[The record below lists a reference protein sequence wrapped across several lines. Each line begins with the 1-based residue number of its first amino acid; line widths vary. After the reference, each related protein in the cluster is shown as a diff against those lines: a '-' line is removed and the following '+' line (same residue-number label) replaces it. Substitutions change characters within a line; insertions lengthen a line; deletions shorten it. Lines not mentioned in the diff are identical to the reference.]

1 MPDFLTI
8 SPWLG
13 ALIIFVLRVINIAM
27 DTLRVMLTMRNMKG
41 ISWVLGFFETILFV
55 IAMGAV
61 LDNLNNILYIVA
73 YSAGFA
79 TGNVVGMEI
88 EKRLALGY
96 SQISIISRA
105 HGKEIAQALRE
116 NNFAVTE
123 IPAQGKDGTVLLLH
137 CSMQRK
143 RADQAQKVILDV
155 DPNAFVTVEDIILQ
169 RHGYWGNRSL
179 RC

>member
-88 EKRLALGY
+88 EKRLALG
-96 SQISIISRA
+96 
-105 HGKEIAQALRE
+105 
-116 NNFAVTE
+116 
-123 IPAQGKDGTVLLLH
+123 
-137 CSMQRK
+137 
-143 RADQAQKVILDV
+143 
-155 DPNAFVTVEDIILQ
+155 
-169 RHGYWGNRSL
+169 
-179 RC
+179 

>member
-8 SPWLG
+8 SPWWG
-13 ALIIFVLRVINIAM
+13 ALIIFVLRVVNITM
-27 DTLRVMLTMRNMKG
+27 DTLRIMLTMRNMKW
-41 ISWVLGFFETILFV
+41 ISWILGFFETILFV

-61 LDNLNNILYIVA
+61 LDNLDNVLYIVA
-73 YSAGFA
+73 YAAGFA

-105 HGKEIAQALRE
+105 HGPEIAKALRE
-116 NNFAVTE
+116 HDFAVTE

-137 CSMQRK
+137 CSVQRK
-143 RADQAQKVILDV
+143 KVGEVQKAILDV
-155 DPNAFVTVEDIILQ
+155 DPNAFLTVEDIILQ
-169 RHGYWGNRSL
+169 RHGYWGNRNL

>member
-41 ISWVLGFFETILFV
+41 ISWILGFFETILFV

-96 SQISIISRA
+96 SHISIISRA

-116 NNFAVTE
+116 NDFAVTE
-123 IPAQGKDGTVLLLH
+123 SLH
-137 CSMQRK
+137 KERMARSCCCIALCSAKEQTKPKKSFWMW
-143 RADQAQKVILDV
+143 ILT
-155 DPNAFVTVEDIILQ
+155 P
-169 RHGYWGNRSL
+169 S
-179 RC
+179 

>member
-41 ISWVLGFFETILFV
+41 ISWILGFFETILFV

-116 NNFAVTE
+116 NDFLGLVCSFS
-123 IPAQGKDGTVLLLH
+123 LH
-137 CSMQRK
+137 RAMQQQD
-143 RADQAQKVILDV
+143 RAILSLCRDFRNRKVIL
-155 DPNAFVTVEDIILQ
+155 AQ
-169 RHGYWGNRSL
+169 RLCNLLAMGTANDAYLGIA
-179 RC
+179 

>member
-61 LDNLNNILYIVA
+61 LDNLNNILY
-73 YSAGFA
+73 
-79 TGNVVGMEI
+79 
-88 EKRLALGY
+88 
-96 SQISIISRA
+96 
-105 HGKEIAQALRE
+105 
-116 NNFAVTE
+116 
-123 IPAQGKDGTVLLLH
+123 
-137 CSMQRK
+137 
-143 RADQAQKVILDV
+143 
-155 DPNAFVTVEDIILQ
+155 
-169 RHGYWGNRSL
+169 
-179 RC
+179 